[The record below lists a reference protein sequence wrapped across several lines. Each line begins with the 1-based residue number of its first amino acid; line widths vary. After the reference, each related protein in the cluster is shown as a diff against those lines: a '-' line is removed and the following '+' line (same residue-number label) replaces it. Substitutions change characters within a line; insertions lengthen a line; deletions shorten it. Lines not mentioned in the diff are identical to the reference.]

1 MSDYELIG
9 AAMIMAAVV
18 LSTLI
23 LWATVGPEQIAR
35 MRERVKPVPASI
47 PEEPEDAV
55 ELSPLDQFSVDLIIL
70 EMEIEW
76 SERMRPQQGR
86 QDEAGGQLL

>member
-1 MSDYELIG
+1 MMSDYELIG

-35 MRERVKPVPASI
+35 MRDRVKPEPA

-70 EMEIEW
+70 EMELEW
-76 SERMRPQQGR
+76 AERMEQGHR
-86 QDEAGGQLL
+86 NGEQLL